1 MIIRLSIPGHPRTQY
16 VLCALHTPAHSDHRR
31 QIIQD
36 WYVIDYSQENKL
48 ELKNARWGPSPPR
61 RLPANWPNNRL
72 NNVAIAVAHGY
83 NAVVVYDDQGTL
95 RLLDN
100 ANLGHFNFKQFFQ
113 SEVNEHSEQSLKPFD
128 DEGDWDIS
136 MGFTDCATRL
146 LVLKR
151 NVLFL

>member
-1 MIIRLSIPGHPRTQY
+1 M
-16 VLCALHTPAHSDHRR
+16 
-31 QIIQD
+31 
-36 WYVIDYSQENKL
+36 
-48 ELKNARWGPSPPR
+48 
-61 RLPANWPNNRL
+61 
-72 NNVAIAVAHGY
+72 AIAVAHGY